1 MTMRFRLSS
10 IVTVTV
16 ALAALRSAPTA
27 TADPGAPITSSDAQ
41 FISNMAQEGVTA
53 ATPADMIGEGH
64 WICTNLIHG
73 DTASD
78 LDSQIKSKNPQFSQL
93 QVNALIG
100 FAVSAYCEGESGR
113 LDG

>member
-1 MTMRFRLSS
+1 MTMRLRLSS

-16 ALAALRSAPTA
+16 ALAALTLAPTA

-53 ATPADMIGEGH
+53 ATPTDMIGEGH

-113 LDG
+113 LGG